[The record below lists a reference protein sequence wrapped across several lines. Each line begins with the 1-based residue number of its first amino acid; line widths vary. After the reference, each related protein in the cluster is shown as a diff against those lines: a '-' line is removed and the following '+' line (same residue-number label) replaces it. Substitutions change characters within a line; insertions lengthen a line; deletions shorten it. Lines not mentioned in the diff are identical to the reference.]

1 MARLLY
7 VRVTYVRVT
16 GAVVLC
22 SLAFLLVS
30 LDPFLR
36 AAPIGPGVGGQTP
49 AVSVNRFRKGDLLP
63 IHRPGALRQNFRRPD
78 GLQTQRH
85 VPFGC
90 DPAFSPVAT
99 PSLSEVFGRCM
110 A

>member
-7 VRVTYVRVT
+7 VRVA
-16 GAVVLC
+16 GAIVLC
-22 SLAFLLVS
+22 SILFLLVS

-36 AAPIGPGVGGQTP
+36 AAPIGPGIGEQTP
-49 AVSVNRFRKGDLLP
+49 AVSVNRFRKGNLLP
-63 IHRPGALRQNFRRPD
+63 IHHSSAVWQDFRRPD
-78 GLQTQRH
+78 GLQTERH
-85 VPFGC
+85 VPLGC

-99 PSLSEVFGRCM
+99 PSLSTVFGRCM